1 MNDHVRFKSHESS
14 YRRTRKKI
22 ETPNRIALVIEIV
35 RRTGLM
41 LGTKELGELVRRT
54 VSELTRPVPFFC
66 DYAQNSWPYYG
77 NLDRPLLLKEMRL
90 MAEI

>member
-41 LGTKELGELVRRT
+41 LGTEELGELVRRT
-54 VSELTRPVPFFC
+54 VSELTQPVPFLRLRTKQLAILWKFGQ
-66 DYAQNSWPYYG
+66 ASTLERNASYG
-77 NLDRPLLLKEMRL
+77 
-90 MAEI
+90 